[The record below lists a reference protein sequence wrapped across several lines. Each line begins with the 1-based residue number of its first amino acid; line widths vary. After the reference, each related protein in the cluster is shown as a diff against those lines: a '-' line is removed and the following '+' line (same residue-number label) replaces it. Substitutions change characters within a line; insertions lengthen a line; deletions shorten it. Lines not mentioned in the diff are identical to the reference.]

1 MHRHKTGL
9 AHGALRLAN
18 RLARPLDK
26 LASSSA
32 PGSTAPIMVVGLPR
46 SGTTLVYELLVQA
59 FEVGFLTRL
68 FSYTYGLPN
77 FSARLVAQ
85 KIRDPLAR
93 FDSTYGKIPGRFAPA
108 ENAVFWERWFAETE
122 ELGHHIPS
130 GCISDRATH
139 EAEAIIASMSAITR
153 RPFVFKNVYMTLSV
167 PAFLRLLPR
176 AKVVVVQRNFESV
189 VASLYKGRKT
199 RATWWSIHPPFATD
213 VYSRD
218 AFEQTVF
225 QCVRSQ
231 QILERTLASMAP
243 SQCLIVDYESVCEAP
258 QSFVE
263 KVAVW
268 AGTDFA
274 RRSNSMI
281 PDRFKASKGPGI
293 PKTLASNYASL
304 TDSLNETGEKYWSRI
319 RSFVAE
325 RNLDARN

>member
-1 MHRHKTGL
+1 
-9 AHGALRLAN
+9 
-18 RLARPLDK
+18 
-26 LASSSA
+26 
-32 PGSTAPIMVVGLPR
+32 
-46 SGTTLVYELLVQA
+46 
-59 FEVGFLTRL
+59 
-68 FSYTYGLPN
+68 
-77 FSARLVAQ
+77 
-85 KIRDPLAR
+85 
-93 FDSTYGKIPGRFAPA
+93 
-108 ENAVFWERWFAETE
+108 
-122 ELGHHIPS
+122 
-130 GCISDRATH
+130 
-139 EAEAIIASMSAITR
+139 
-153 RPFVFKNVYMTLSV
+153 MTLSV

-199 RATWWSIHPPFATD
+199 RATWWSIQPPFATD

-304 TDSLNETGEKYWSRI
+304 TDSLNETGEKYLSRI